1 MKRKQL
7 FYGILLGLCIMLAL
21 VRNGTADTSV
31 SGVITSDT
39 IWTLAGSP
47 YIVVGD
53 VQIPDEVTLTIEPGV
68 VINYAGA
75 YEILVKGAII
85 ANGTATNTILFTS
98 DTPTISSGATI
109 LKFESTD
116 LSISQLSHIKMEY
129 ASKSIRIGDESEH
142 NQKPKNTGILTASN
156 IEIIAAEV
164 LTDGYNT
171 EAKLVLNNAIINAT
185 SVRGEYPRSES
196 IEINNSMISN
206 STIKSESYN
215 KGIKLQ
221 NCIVNN
227 CDFQIG
233 CCGANIHIDTSA
245 LIESTIQ
252 EGGGSPVSGPLEIRN
267 SYVINTPIILP
278 AAKIFIT
285 NSTISYGSTS
295 GITFGNGIVSYSSI
309 IGNTDGVGIEITG
322 RAGYNIGGSV
332 VISNSTIIQNAV
344 GVKVTGANVVTV
356 QNNNFFDNTTYDTEN
371 RTWND
376 IVATS
381 NYWGTSD
388 PTEIASTIFDY
399 YDDINYGTVDYS
411 NYFTFLDTTSP
422 ISPPTGLTVT
432 HMGAEDI
439 IISWDANSEGDLAGY
454 KIYWDI
460 DSGYSYANEVDVGN
474 VTSHTLTGLA
484 PGTYY
489 IAVTAYDSAYNI
501 ENDNPNTIVN
511 ENQTN
516 GHESWYASEKEIEF
530 GADFDANP
538 TIGKWPLVVNFTDE
552 SIGDITDWLWDLG
565 DGANSAEQNPVHT
578 YNLPGIY
585 TVSLIVTASGT
596 TYTKIKD
603 DYITVNP
610 TIISGRVSISIA
622 GHFDLSVTNASIY
635 IEETTYT
642 TTTDNNGN
650 FTFENVPSGTY
661 TLIINA
667 PDLVPS
673 SQQITV
679 TAGQDKII
687 DLPPMMV
694 LTQEELDQAVANTEA
709 AKDQIIDQKD
719 QTISELNTT
728 MASMFTL
735 DQFDQAVMDERQR
748 WDING
753 DNKITLKEAIH
764 ALQVVSG
771 VRTK

>member
-1 MKRKQL
+1 
-7 FYGILLGLCIMLAL
+7 MLAL
-21 VRNGTADTSV
+21 VRNGSADTSV
-31 SGVITSDT
+31 SGVISSDT

-47 YIVVGD
+47 YSVVGD
-53 VQIPDEVTLTIEPGV
+53 VQIPDGITLTIESGV
-68 VINYAGA
+68 IINYAGT

-85 ANGTATNTILFTS
+85 ANGTATDTILFTS
-98 DTPTISSGATI
+98 DTPTISSGATM

-116 LSISQLSHIKMEY
+116 LSISQLNHIKMEY
-129 ASKSIRIGDESEH
+129 ASKSIRIGNESEH

-185 SVRGEYPRSES
+185 SVRGEYPRSEP
-196 IEINNSMISN
+196 IEINNSMISH

-221 NCIVNN
+221 NCTVNN
-227 CDFQIG
+227 SNFEIE
-233 CCGANIHIDTSA
+233 CCGAKIHLKGSVVTD
-245 LIESTIQ
+245 STISDYNDYYYFVI
-252 EGGGSPVSGPLEIRN
+252 EESKI
-267 SYVINTPIILP
+267 INTPIDLSM
-278 AAKIFIT
+278 AKSVLIC
-285 NSTISYGSTS
+285 NSMIQCTGAYGIRCKGLTIDSSSVIGDES
-295 GITFGNGIVSYSSI
+295 GIGIQI
-309 IGNTDGVGIEITG
+309 C
-322 RAGYNIGGSV
+322 GGSNT
-332 VISNSTIIQNAV
+332 ICKTTIIQNAI
-344 GVKVTGANVVTV
+344 GIKVTGADSLTL
-356 QNNNFFDNTTYDTEN
+356 QNNNFFNNATYNMEN
-371 RTWND
+371 LVWKD
-376 IVATS
+376 IVAIN
-381 NYWGTSD
+381 NYWGKSD
-388 PTEIASTIFDY
+388 SSEIAAKIFDY

-411 NYFTFLDTTSP
+411 NYFTFPDPTSP

-432 HMGAEDI
+432 HMGAENI
-439 IISWDANSEGDLAGY
+439 TISWDANSEGDLAGY

-460 DSGYSYANEVDVGN
+460 DSGYPYANKIDVGN

-501 ENDNPNTIVN
+501 ENDDPNTIVN

-516 GHESWYASEKEIEF
+516 GHESWYASEKEIDF
-530 GADFDANP
+530 GADFGADP
-538 TIGKWPLVVNFTDE
+538 TVGKWPLVVNFTDE
-552 SIGDITDWLWDLG
+552 SIGDITDWLWNFG
-565 DGANSAEQNPVHT
+565 DGANSTEQNSVHT
-578 YNLPGIY
+578 YNIPGTY
-585 TVSLIVTASGT
+585 TVSLIVTTGSGT
-596 TYTKIKD
+596 TYTKIKN

-610 TIISGRVSISIA
+610 TIVSGKVSISIA

-694 LTQEELDQAVANTEA
+694 LTQEELDQAVANAEA
-709 AKDQIIDQKD
+709 VKDQIIAQKD
-719 QTISELNTT
+719 QTIFELNTT
-728 MASMFTL
+728 TASMFTL

-753 DNKITLKEAIH
+753 DNKITLEEAIH

-771 VRTK
+771 VRPQ